1 MDETQFL
8 GYLVSAIIT
17 LGAFIVVIQ
26 RLTQP
31 INDLRVVIQELR
43 DCVKALRD
51 DNTAHS
57 NELREHDKEINELK
71 GRMDKAE
78 LKINMYHSND

>member
-8 GYLVSAIIT
+8 GYLVTAVIT
-17 LGAFIVVIQ
+17 LGAFVVVIQ

-43 DCVKALRD
+43 DCVNSLKNDNAAQNRHIEEHTKAIGNLEDRVTKVETKVD
-51 DNTAHS
+51 
-57 NELREHDKEINELK
+57 
-71 GRMDKAE
+71 
-78 LKINMYHSND
+78 MYHGKQ

>member
-43 DCVKALRD
+43 DCVKSLRD
-51 DNTAHS
+51 DNDYHDKKIEAHG
-57 NELREHDKEINELK
+57 KEINELK
-71 GRMDKAE
+71 GRVDKVE
-78 LKINMYHSND
+78 LLVKMCHDHE

>member
-8 GYLVSAIIT
+8 GYLVTAIIT
-17 LGAFIVVIQ
+17 LGAFVVVIQ

-43 DCVKALRD
+43 DCVNTLKT
-51 DNTAHS
+51 DNANQNQQIANHG
-57 NELREHDKEINELK
+57 KEIDDLK
-71 GRMDKAE
+71 NKVNCLQTKVD
-78 LKINMYHSND
+78 MYHGNK

>member
-17 LGAFIVVIQ
+17 LGAFVVVIQ

-43 DCVKALRD
+43 DCVNSLKTDNATQNRHIEQHTKAIGDLED
-51 DNTAHS
+51 
-57 NELREHDKEINELK
+57 
-71 GRMDKAE
+71 RMMRVETKVE
-78 LKINMYHSND
+78 MHHGK

>member
-8 GYLVSAIIT
+8 GYLVTAVIT

-43 DCVKALRD
+43 DCVNTLKN
-51 DNTAHS
+51 DNLTQNQRIADHG
-57 NELREHDKEINELK
+57 KEIDDLK
-71 GRMDKAE
+71 SRVNTLQTKVD
-78 LKINMYHSND
+78 MYHGK

>member
-8 GYLVSAIIT
+8 GYLVTAIIT
-17 LGAFIVVIQ
+17 LGAFVVVIQ

-43 DCVKALRD
+43 DCVNTLKTDNLTQNQRIADHGKQID
-51 DNTAHS
+51 DLKSEVNT
-57 NELREHDKEINELK
+57 LK
-71 GRMDKAE
+71 TKVD
-78 LKINMYHSND
+78 MYHGK